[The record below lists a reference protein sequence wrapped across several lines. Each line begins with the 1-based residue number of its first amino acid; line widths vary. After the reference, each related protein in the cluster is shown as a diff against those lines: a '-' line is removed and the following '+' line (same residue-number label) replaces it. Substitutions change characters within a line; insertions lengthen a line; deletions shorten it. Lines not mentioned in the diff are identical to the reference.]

1 MGGTEHN
8 GAEVEEQ
15 LSGVSSLLLREQKIN
30 IIPRRQ
36 RDMGKVTERES
47 WWQTGSPDLRPKK
60 KKKKKAWGCYGGV
73 GGGDP
78 SSAPVPV
85 QAGQICTRPVLSML
99 TQSVGIYTP
108 LSLFKR
114 NSPLSGEGNLPCAT
128 KTTEQFK
135 RPRLAQGI

>member
-60 KKKKKAWGCYGGV
+60 KKKKRPGDAMGV
-73 GGGDP
+73 LGGGILP
-78 SSAPVPV
+78 ALPFPFKLVRYV
-85 QAGQICTRPVLSML
+85 QGLS
-99 TQSVGIYTP
+99 
-108 LSLFKR
+108 
-114 NSPLSGEGNLPCAT
+114 
-128 KTTEQFK
+128 
-135 RPRLAQGI
+135 